1 VGKNG
6 TSLVQISEVDT
17 HLPLP
22 VGLLYQHYI
31 CQPLM
36 VLDVPYVANIQE
48 IPSLFSDDEGLI
60 FIEFS
65 SPLNHKFDPF
75 IHGEPMA

>member
-1 VGKNG
+1 
-6 TSLVQISEVDT
+6 
-17 HLPLP
+17 
-22 VGLLYQHYI
+22 
-31 CQPLM
+31 M